1 MKVTDIEVHEIGPEF
16 EDWQAYQLTHHWGA
30 SWKRTVYVV
39 HTDDGLVGL
48 GESAKPT
55 PQEVVEQY
63 IGTSPFDWIGDE
75 TSFALGTA
83 MYDLMGQAVGVPVHK
98 LFGPKHRSWVP
109 MGSWTVAADPQ
120 RMAEVVKHYAAGG
133 FTWMKYH
140 ISPFENVFDQTEAMQ
155 AVAPEGFKIHYDFTV
170 DGTTD
175 HKVDLLERLAQYPIA
190 GCFED
195 PLPRENLPGY
205 VELRKRSRLP
215 IVLHHLTL
223 GCTHEV
229 LMGAADIYMLGHSN
243 IGHAVRSAGLF
254 AAGNTPFML
263 QNVGGNITRAM
274 ISHMMATFP
283 SAKFHF
289 ITTAEI
295 YKGDVVNE
303 PLEPVN
309 GFLRVP
315 EAPGLGVTLN
325 MEELERLENRQVPEN
340 KRWIVKSQFKNGT
353 KMYHIADPPCPSF
366 LCRPDR
372 TRHIDLSYDSPVS
385 TEYWDD
391 DGSPEYRAM
400 FERLE
405 REGMVLE
412 RG

>member
-1 MKVTDIEVHEIGPEF
+1 MKVTDIEIHEISPEF

-30 SWKRTVYVV
+30 TWKRNVCVV
-39 HTDDGLVGL
+39 RTDDGLVGL
-48 GESAKPT
+48 GESADPV
-55 PQEVVEQY
+55 PQEHIEQY

-75 TSFALGTA
+75 TSQPLGMA
-83 MYDLMGQAVGVPVHK
+83 MYDLMGKHLDMPVYK
-98 LFGPKHRSWVP
+98 LFGPKYRSWVP
-109 MGSWTVAADPQ
+109 MASWTVAADPQ

-140 ISPFENVFDQTEAMQ
+140 ISPFENIFDQTEAMQ
-155 AVAPEGFKIHYDFTV
+155 AVAPEGFKLQYDFT
-170 DGTTD
+170 TYPCTD
-175 HKVDLLERLAQYPIA
+175 HMVDLLERLARYPIA

-195 PLPRENLPGY
+195 PLPREDLPGY
-205 VELRKRSRLP
+205 TELRKRSRLP
-215 IVLHHLTL
+215 IVLHHLAL

-229 LMGAADIYMLGHSN
+229 LMGAADIYMLGSTK
-243 IGHAVRSAGLF
+243 IGDAIRHAGLF
-254 AAGNTPFML
+254 AAGDIPFML
-263 QNVGGNITRAM
+263 QMVGGKITRAM
-274 ISHMMATFP
+274 TAHMMATFP

-295 YKGDVVNE
+295 FKGDVVNE
-303 PLEPVN
+303 RLDPVN

-340 KRWIVKSQFKNGT
+340 KRWIVKSKFKNGT

-372 TRHIDLSYDSPVS
+372 ARNIDLSYDSPVS

-391 DGSPEYRAM
+391 DGSPEFKAM
-400 FERLE
+400 IGRIEK
-405 REGMVLE
+405 EGMVLE
-412 RG
+412 K